1 VAYDLHPG
9 YLSTKYALGLAGLE
23 KIGVQH
29 HHAHIASC
37 MAENGLTGEAI
48 GVAMDGTGYGV
59 DGAIWGGEFLV
70 ASYAGFERRAHL
82 RYVPLAGGDAAVR
95 EPWRAALGYAGAAER
110 LLAGVG
116 GHIGDQRLRAV
127 ERMIATGTNTVMTS
141 SCGRLFDAVAALIG
155 LRYEVNFEGQ
165 AAIELEAIV
174 DPSCEER
181 YEFDIGGDELDF
193 RAMMERIVKERAAP
207 SVVAARFHNTLAA
220 AIHEMCL
227 RMRRES
233 GIERVCL
240 SGGTFQN
247 MRLLGL
253 TARALRASGFEL
265 FLHRKVPPNDG
276 GIALGQAVIAAQRMK

>member
-1 VAYDLHPG
+1 M
-9 YLSTKYALGLAGLE
+9 E
-23 KIGVQH
+23 QIGVQH

-37 MAENGLTGEAI
+37 MAENGLTGEVI
-48 GVAMDGTGYGV
+48 GVAMDGTGYGL

-70 ASYAGFERRAHL
+70 ASFAEFTRRAHL

-95 EPWRAALGYAGAAER
+95 EPWRSALGYAGAEEH
-110 LLAGVG
+110 LAGVPPG
-116 GHIGDQRLRAV
+116 RLRAV
-127 ERMIATGTNTVMTS
+127 RRMIETGTNTVMTS

-155 LRYEVNFEGQ
+155 LRTEVNFEGQ

-181 YEFDIGGDELDF
+181 YDFEIAGEDLDF
-193 RAMMERIVKERAAP
+193 RPMMQRIVKEEAPP
-207 SVVAARFHNTLAA
+207 SVVAARFHNTLAE
-220 AIHEMCL
+220 AIHEMCR

-233 GIERVCL
+233 RLNRVCL

-247 MRLLGL
+247 MRLLTL

-265 FLHRKVPPNDG
+265 YLHRKVPPNDG
-276 GIALGQAVIAAQRMK
+276 GIALGQAMIAAQRVT